1 MSNSPLIIKL
11 LSVLFNISTL
21 ANSVINMSDCLSY
34 LYLDYTIT
42 LYPIESRRR
51 QNGVLTMVVG
61 PEVSSVIFSNLL
73 EYVAYNVTV
82 FGSTNGGEGITSKPI
97 IILTIP
103 TANVTEEGKINGR
116 KVNMAIM

>member
-1 MSNSPLIIKL
+1 
-11 LSVLFNISTL
+11 
-21 ANSVINMSDCLSY
+21 MSDRLLY

-51 QNGVLTMVVG
+51 QSDVLTMVVG
-61 PEVSSVIFSNLL
+61 SEVSSVMFSNLL

-97 IILTIP
+97 MILTIP
-103 TANVTEEGKINGR
+103 TANVTKEGKIKRR
-116 KVNMAIM
+116 KVNMPVM

>member
-1 MSNSPLIIKL
+1 MIKL
-11 LSVLFNISTL
+11 LSVLFNISTV
-21 ANSVINMSDCLSY
+21 ANSVINVSDCLSY

-51 QNGVLTMVVG
+51 QSDVLTMVVG
-61 PEVSSVIFSNLL
+61 PEVTSVMFSNLL

-82 FGSTNGGEGITSKPI
+82 FGSTNRGEGITSKPI
-97 IILTIP
+97 MILAIP

-116 KVNMAIM
+116 KVNIPVM

>member
-1 MSNSPLIIKL
+1 MSKSPLIIKL

-21 ANSVINMSDCLSY
+21 INSVINVSDCLSY

-51 QNGVLTMVVG
+51 QSDVLTMVVG
-61 PEVSSVIFSNLL
+61 PEVSSVMFSNLL
-73 EYVAYNVTV
+73 EYVAYTVTV

-97 IILTIP
+97 LIPTIP
-103 TANVTEEGKINGR
+103 TTNVTEEGKVNGR
-116 KVNMAIM
+116 KANIAVM